1 MTYSFKK
8 FQKDA
13 LIRLMGMD
21 KYNDIISMINDKS
34 INLFTSP
41 KFKQYFNSFYRV
53 RRDLKWQSDYYKYF
67 EKNKNNKKI
76 TFNEILDYMYKI
88 TNGNIEASFCSKML
102 ATINPNMPIWD
113 QYVLKN
119 LKIKVEGKTKEEK
132 MKNTKLAYKKIVED
146 VNNKLKDDSIKNAIK
161 EFREFFPEF
170 NFSDVKI
177 LDFILWN
184 NRD

>member
-1 MTYSFKK
+1 MIYSFKK

-21 KYNDIISMINDKS
+21 KYNDIILMKNDKNIDLS
-34 INLFTSP
+34 TSP
-41 KFKQYFNSFYRV
+41 KFKKCFNSFYRV
-53 RRDLKWQSDYYKYF
+53 RRNSEWQNDYYQFF
-67 EKNKNNKKI
+67 EKNKNNKEI
-76 TFNEILDYMYKI
+76 TFNEILDYMYKR
-88 TNGNIEASFCSKML
+88 TNGNVEASFCSKML

-119 LKIKVEGKTKEEK
+119 LEINVDGKTKEEK
-132 MKNTKLAYKKIVED
+132 LENTKLAYKKIVED
-146 VNNKLKDDSIKNAIK
+146 VYNKLKEESIKNTIK